1 MEGLLL
7 LLVVGFLMY
16 YLIRHPLISL
26 SVALQVLGLLILG
39 TIGLS
44 IIFVCIVLI
53 NLVSEVMDIHSK
65 LMKYNSYTNAY

>member
-44 IIFVCIVLI
+44 IIFVCIVDLGRKYPR
-53 NLVSEVMDIHSK
+53 VSLLLDKVPEPSPE
-65 LMKYNSYTNAY
+65 

>member
-1 MEGLLL
+1 MIEMEGLLL

-53 NLVSEVMDIHSK
+53 GHGL
-65 LMKYNSYTNAY
+65 

>member
-1 MEGLLL
+1 MDGLLL

-53 NLVSEVMDIHSK
+53 GHGL
-65 LMKYNSYTNAY
+65 

>member
-7 LLVVGFLMY
+7 LLVVGFLIY

-44 IIFVCIVLI
+44 IIFVCIVS
-53 NLVSEVMDIHSK
+53 V
-65 LMKYNSYTNAY
+65 SYTHLTLPTKA

>member
-7 LLVVGFLMY
+7 LLVAGMYIPPTIVVGFLIY
-16 YLIRHPLISL
+16 YLIRHTVISL
-26 SVALQVLGLLILG
+26 SGFLQVLGLSILG

-53 NLVSEVMDIHSK
+53 GHGL
-65 LMKYNSYTNAY
+65 

>member
-39 TIGLS
+39 ILVLGA
-44 IIFVCIVLI
+44 IIFGVALI
-53 NLVSEVMDIHSK
+53 GHGL
-65 LMKYNSYTNAY
+65 

>member
-16 YLIRHPLISL
+16 YLILHPLISL

-53 NLVSEVMDIHSK
+53 GHGL
-65 LMKYNSYTNAY
+65 